1 MNIGDRVRF
10 IHSTEEGII
19 AKVLDSQMVEVEIE
33 DGFQIPAMKSELTL
47 ISREEKIW
55 FSNKKNTAVDVEP
68 ISNPQKKSLFTY
80 QGIYTG
86 FIPNSQSQFNLFL
99 INNTDYELLTIV
111 GIEKDLLYQT
121 LTRSILEAKSC
132 IKLQDLTLQNIE
144 LWGTY
149 IFQFLF
155 YKVGNQG
162 FKEPLTKRV
171 RFRKS
176 TFNTTLKQVPVL
188 LKDGFFLQLDDAPE
202 RTTEEFI
209 VEKNPAIDVQRLKE
223 AMFESKSLSTVSP
236 MQIVPKPSKEVDLH
250 IEKLTQSSKS
260 LDNLEMLTLQI
271 QSFEKNLENAIA
283 NGMKDIIFIHGVGN
297 GKLKTE
303 IHRRLSKNPLVKFFE
318 EARKEKFGY
327 GATHVQ
333 LK

>member
-19 AKVLDSQMVEVEIE
+19 AKILDSQMVEVEIE

-55 FSNKKNTAVDVEP
+55 FSNKNVAIDVEP

-86 FIPNSQSQFNLFL
+86 FIPLSQSQLNLFL
-99 INNTDYELLTIV
+99 INNTDYELLMIV

-121 LTRSILEAKSC
+121 LTRNILEAKSF
-132 IKLQDLTLQNIE
+132 IKLQDVTLQNIE

-176 TFNTTLKQVPVL
+176 IFNTPLKQVPVL
-188 LKDGFFLQLDDAPE
+188 LKDGFSLQLDDEPE
-202 RTTEEFI
+202 RITEEYK
-209 VEKNPAIDVQRLKE
+209 VEKNPAIDVERLKE
-223 AMFESKSLSTVSP
+223 AMFESKSIQKSNPLK
-236 MQIVPKPSKEVDLH
+236 IVPRPAKEVDLH
-250 IEKLTQSSKS
+250 IEKLSKS
-260 LDNLEMLTLQI
+260 PQILDTLEMLTLQI
-271 QSFEKNLENAIA
+271 QNFERNLENAIA
-283 NGMKDIIFIHGVGN
+283 NGMKEIIFIHGVGN

-303 IHRRLSKNPLVKFFE
+303 IHKRLSKNPLVKFYE